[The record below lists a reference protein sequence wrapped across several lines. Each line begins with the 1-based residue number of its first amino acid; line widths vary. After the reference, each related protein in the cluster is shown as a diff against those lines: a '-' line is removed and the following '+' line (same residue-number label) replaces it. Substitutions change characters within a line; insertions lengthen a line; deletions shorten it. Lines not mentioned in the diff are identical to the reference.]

1 LNGETII
8 EPSRSTPVY
17 GEFDVVVV
25 GGGPAGIMAASAAAR
40 TGCSTLLIERYG
52 FLGGAGTAGGL
63 STFCGLHARTHGQDV
78 RVIRGLADE
87 LLDRLGKLDGLNA
100 PHLTIA
106 DGIAAQAFDISAYKI
121 AADELVTGSGA
132 RILFHAMAV
141 GVVMKN
147 GGGPGAHRASSS
159 GPVSPQANTDM
170 ALGAPGLIRA
180 GAGDGGGVRAGG
192 SGAAR
197 EGGEMGG
204 PGEAG
209 GVDAGGSGAVCE
221 AGEVGGPG
229 EAGEIDA
236 IIIESKSGR
245 QAVRGRFFIDA
256 SGDGDLA
263 AWAGVPWEKAPPI
276 DGMMYPS
283 LMFRINGVD
292 VERAGPAPWRT
303 VERLMDEAE
312 RAGTHTFPR
321 KKPIVRPQ
329 RNPLEWRANLTQL
342 RTADGGAIDGTDV
355 DQLTLGEL
363 TGRQQALD
371 AFTFIRDRTPG
382 FEGSYIVDIAPQ
394 IGIRETR
401 RIIGAYQLTEDDVL
415 GCADFEDTIGVN
427 GWPVEAHVAGTV
439 EFRWQRDERGFNQ
452 LPFRIIVPPATANLY
467 VAGRCASMTHG
478 AQSAARVTGPCFVMG
493 EAAGLAASMALS
505 AGVAG
510 GRIDVRELQRRL
522 EDQGVYLGRT
532 APEQIG

>member
-1 LNGETII
+1 VSISGTVS
-8 EPSRSTPVY
+8 EPARATPVY

-25 GGGPAGIMAASAAAR
+25 GGGPAGMMSATAAAR
-40 TGCSTLLIERYG
+40 AGSSVLLIERYG

-63 STFCGLHARTHGQDV
+63 STFCGLHARTYGEDV

-87 LLDRLGKLDGLNA
+87 VLARLVKLDGLNT

-141 GVVMKN
+141 GIALK
-147 GGGPGAHRASSS
+147 PS
-159 GPVSPQANTDM
+159 GD
-170 ALGAPGLIRA
+170 
-180 GAGDGGGVRAGG
+180 
-192 SGAAR
+192 
-197 EGGEMGG
+197 
-204 PGEAG
+204 
-209 GVDAGGSGAVCE
+209 
-221 AGEVGGPG
+221 
-229 EAGEIDA
+229 IDA
-236 IIIESKSGR
+236 VIIESKSGR

-276 DGMMYPS
+276 DGLMYPS
-283 LMFRINGVD
+283 LMFRINAVN
-292 VERAGPAPWRT
+292 VEKAGPAPWRT

-312 RAGTHTFPR
+312 KAGTHTFPR

-363 TGRQQALD
+363 TGRQQSLD

-382 FEGSYIVDIAPQ
+382 FEDAYIVDIAPQ

-401 RIIGAYQLTEDDVL
+401 RIIGPYQLTEDDVL
-415 GCADFEDTIGVN
+415 DCADFDDTIGVN
-427 GWPVEAHVAGTV
+427 GWPVEAHVAGSV
-439 EFRWQRDERGFNQ
+439 EFRWQRKERGFNQ
-452 LPFRIIVPPATANLY
+452 LPFRIILPGARADASRTGNLY
-467 VAGRCASMTHG
+467 VTGRCASMTHG
-478 AQSAARVTGPCFVMG
+478 AHAAARVTGPCFVMG
-493 EAAGLAASMALS
+493 EAAGIAASMALR

-510 GRIDVRELQRRL
+510 DAIDVKALQGTL
-522 EDQGVYLGRT
+522 EDEGAYLGRT
-532 APEQIG
+532 TPEAVL

>member
-1 LNGETII
+1 LSATIT
-8 EPSRSTPVY
+8 EPSRDTPVY

-40 TGCSTLLIERYG
+40 SGCSTLLIERYG

-63 STFCGLHARTHGQDV
+63 STFCGLHARTYGADV

-87 LLDRLGKLDGLNA
+87 LLDRLVKLDGLNA

-147 GGGPGAHRASSS
+147 PE
-159 GPVSPQANTDM
+159 
-170 ALGAPGLIRA
+170 I
-180 GAGDGGGVRAGG
+180 
-192 SGAAR
+192 SGASAPDISR
-197 EGGEMGG
+197 
-204 PGEAG
+204 
-209 GVDAGGSGAVCE
+209 
-221 AGEVGGPG
+221 
-229 EAGEIDA
+229 IDA
-236 IIIESKSGR
+236 VLIESKSGR

-263 AWAGVPWEKAPPI
+263 YWAGAPWEKAPPVN
-276 DGMMYPS
+276 GMMYPS
-283 LMFRINGVD
+283 LMFRINAVD
-292 VERAGPAPWRT
+292 VDKAGPAPWRT
-303 VERLMDEAE
+303 VERLMEEAE
-312 RAGTHTFPR
+312 AAGTHTFPR

-342 RTADGGAIDGTDV
+342 RRADGGAIDGTDV
-355 DQLTLGEL
+355 DELTRGEL
-363 TGRQQALD
+363 IGRQQALD

-382 FEGSYIVDIAPQ
+382 FEDSYIVDIAPQ

-401 RIIGAYQLTEDDVL
+401 RIIGPYQLTESDVL
-415 GCADFEDTIGVN
+415 DCADFPDTIGVN
-427 GWPVEAHVAGTV
+427 GWPVESHVAGTV
-439 EFRWQRDERGFNQ
+439 EFRWQRKDRGFNQ
-452 LPFRIIVPPATANLY
+452 LPFRIILPGPRGDGQRLGNLY

-493 EAAGLAASMALS
+493 EAAGVAAAMALS
-505 AGVAG
+505 GGVAG
-510 GRIDVRELQRRL
+510 DAIDVPALQGRL
-522 EDQGVYLGRT
+522 ENQGAYLGRV
-532 APEQIG
+532 APEAIA

>member
-1 LNGETII
+1 VSSASIT
-8 EPSRSTPVY
+8 EPSRQTPVY

-25 GGGPAGIMAASAAAR
+25 GGGPAGIMAATSAARA
-40 TGCSTLLIERYG
+40 GCSTLLIERYG

-63 STFCGLHARTHGQDV
+63 STFCGLHARTYGADV

-87 LLDRLGKLDGLNA
+87 LLDRLVKLDGLNA

-121 AADELVTGSGA
+121 AADELVTGAGA

-141 GVVMKN
+141 GVV
-147 GGGPGAHRASSS
+147 
-159 GPVSPQANTDM
+159 
-170 ALGAPGLIRA
+170 LAP
-180 GAGDGGGVRAGG
+180 
-192 SGAAR
+192 SGA
-197 EGGEMGG
+197 
-204 PGEAG
+204 
-209 GVDAGGSGAVCE
+209 
-221 AGEVGGPG
+221 
-229 EAGEIDA
+229 IDA
-236 IIIESKSGR
+236 VLIESKSGR

-263 AWAGVPWEKAPPI
+263 YWAGVPWEKAPPI

-292 VERAGPAPWRT
+292 VAKTGPAPWRT
-303 VERLMDEAE
+303 VERLMEEAE
-312 RAGTHTFPR
+312 AAGTHTFPR

-342 RTADGGAIDGTDV
+342 RREDGGAIDGTNV
-355 DQLTLGEL
+355 DELTRGEL
-363 TGRQQALD
+363 IGRQQALD

-382 FEGSYIVDIAPQ
+382 FEDSYIVDIAPQ

-401 RIIGAYQLTEDDVL
+401 RIIGPYQLTEEDVL
-415 GCADFEDTIGVN
+415 SCADFDDTIGVN

-439 EFRWQRDERGFNQ
+439 EFRWQRQERGYNQ
-452 LPFRIIVPPATANLY
+452 LPFRIILPGAGTSTSTGGQPVGNLY
-467 VAGRCASMTHG
+467 VTGRCASMTHG

-493 EAAGLAASMALS
+493 EAAGTAAGLALS

-510 GRIDVRELQRRL
+510 DAVNVPELQRRL
-522 EDQGVYLGRT
+522 EDQGAYLGRT
-532 APEQIG
+532 APEAIC

>member
-1 LNGETII
+1 
-8 EPSRSTPVY
+8 
-17 GEFDVVVV
+17 
-25 GGGPAGIMAASAAAR
+25 
-40 TGCSTLLIERYG
+40 
-52 FLGGAGTAGGL
+52 
-63 STFCGLHARTHGQDV
+63 
-78 RVIRGLADE
+78 
-87 LLDRLGKLDGLNA
+87 
-100 PHLTIA
+100 
-106 DGIAAQAFDISAYKI
+106 
-121 AADELVTGSGA
+121 
-132 RILFHAMAV
+132 
-141 GVVMKN
+141 
-147 GGGPGAHRASSS
+147 
-159 GPVSPQANTDM
+159 
-170 ALGAPGLIRA
+170 
-180 GAGDGGGVRAGG
+180 
-192 SGAAR
+192 
-197 EGGEMGG
+197 
-204 PGEAG
+204 
-209 GVDAGGSGAVCE
+209 
-221 AGEVGGPG
+221 
-229 EAGEIDA
+229 
-236 IIIESKSGR
+236 
-245 QAVRGRFFIDA
+245 
-256 SGDGDLA
+256 
-263 AWAGVPWEKAPPI
+263 
-276 DGMMYPS
+276 
-283 LMFRINGVD
+283 MFRINGVD
-292 VERAGPAPWRT
+292 VGRAGPAPWRT

-382 FEGSYIVDIAPQ
+382 FEDSYIVDIAPQ

-401 RIIGAYQLTEDDVL
+401 RIVGAYQLTEDDVL
-415 GCADFEDTIGVN
+415 GCADFDDTIGVN

-478 AQSAARVTGPCFVMG
+478 AQSAARVTGPCFAMG
-493 EAAGLAASMALS
+493 EAAGLAAAMALS

-532 APEQIG
+532 APEQIS